1 MPFYYLTYEFMINFH
16 EYLSIVLDVIHGD
29 LIIVVCLMGNF
40 GNLVYVT
47 YLYSSKFYLNL
58 FDSNY

>member
-1 MPFYYLTYEFMINFH
+1 MINFH